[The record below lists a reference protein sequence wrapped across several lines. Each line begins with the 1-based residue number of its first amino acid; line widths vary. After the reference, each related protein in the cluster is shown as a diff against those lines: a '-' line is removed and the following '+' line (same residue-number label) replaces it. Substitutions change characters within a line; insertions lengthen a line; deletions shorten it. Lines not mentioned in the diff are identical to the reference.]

1 MFPDLAEAQRPNLRL
16 LLQAKKWKE
25 LGEQTAGAGGDGEP
39 TGDVSDAPPDTT
51 EETPDELPPT
61 SASVGAVDTN
71 GANEV
76 EQSSE
81 PEKQN
86 TESPPRAP
94 SAGDSDEPSSVF
106 ASAAST
112 ATTEDTTAP
121 SIATLRSRFLPPD
134 DSS

>member
-1 MFPDLAEAQRPNLRL
+1 MFQDLAEAQRPNLRL

-25 LGEQTAGAGGDGEP
+25 LGEQSAGAGGDGEP

-71 GANEV
+71 GVNEV

-81 PEKQN
+81 HQKQS

-94 SAGDSDEPSSVF
+94 SVDDPHEASSVL
-106 ASAAST
+106 APAALT

-134 DSS
+134 DSL

>member
-25 LGEQTAGAGGDGEP
+25 LGEQSAGAGGDDQPIGE
-39 TGDVSDAPPDTT
+39 VSEAPPDTT

-61 SASVGAVDTN
+61 SASVGAADTN

-81 PEKQN
+81 HEKQSI
-86 TESPPRAP
+86 ESPPLAL
-94 SAGDSDEPSSVF
+94 SAGDPDEASSLS
-106 ASAAST
+106 ARAAST
-112 ATTEDTTAP
+112 ANTEDTTAP
-121 SIATLRSRFLPPD
+121 AIATLRSRFLPPD